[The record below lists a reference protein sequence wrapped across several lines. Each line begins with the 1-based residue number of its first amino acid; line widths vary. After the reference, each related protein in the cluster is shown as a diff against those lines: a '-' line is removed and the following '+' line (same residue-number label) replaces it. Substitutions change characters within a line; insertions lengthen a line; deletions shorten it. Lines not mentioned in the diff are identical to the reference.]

1 MPFRFRRSL
10 KILPGVKVDLS
21 KGGLSTSIGGKGFH
35 MNVGRRGVLPTVSL
49 PGTGMSYTGDN
60 LLASSPLS
68 FNQNYPG
75 QPKAQ
80 SDRPKPPPN
89 YGANQGLPPRR
100 KGGGNVTQ
108 ILLIG
113 GGILSSLCLLLLCS
127 AVVLSRMNF
136 AAPQPTLDYGAIN
149 TSVFGTALASKLST
163 LSVSTP
169 MAQATATPIA
179 ATAARNGDGNP
190 TSSNRRPIWHQRR
203 RLHSDQSTT
212 ARQSRP
218 SSRR

>member
-10 KILPGVKVDLS
+10 KIFPGVKVDLS

-80 SDRPKPPPN
+80 SDRPSR
-89 YGANQGLPPRR
+89 LPTTALTRDYRHGEKAEETSRR
-100 KGGGNVTQ
+100 SC
-108 ILLIG
+108 
-113 GGILSSLCLLLLCS
+113 LSAGEFFQAYVCCCSAPLLC
-127 AVVLSRMNF
+127 
-136 AAPQPTLDYGAIN
+136 
-149 TSVFGTALASKLST
+149 
-163 LSVSTP
+163 
-169 MAQATATPIA
+169 
-179 ATAARNGDGNP
+179 
-190 TSSNRRPIWHQRR
+190 
-203 RLHSDQSTT
+203 
-212 ARQSRP
+212 
-218 SSRR
+218 